1 MVIPLPPKAR
11 FLLYVIGVLVFAVV
25 TGLSFFKVIDPTV
38 ASAVNANLVSI
49 LGLFGVTI
57 AGTAAY
63 NTNKQVKD
71 GTFEEQA
78 PVDPADAVVNGINA
92 VLEAQQKAQAEVDR
106 IKEAVTQAVSDT
118 PVIGP
123 LAQQVLEQL
132 KK

>member
-25 TGLSFFKVIDPTV
+25 TGLSFFKVIDPSV
-38 ASAVNANLVSI
+38 ASTVNAQLVSI
-49 LGLFGVTI
+49 LGLFGITI

-71 GTFEEQA
+71 GTFEEA
-78 PVDPADAVVNGINA
+78 PQVDPAEAVVNGINA
-92 VLEAQQKAQAEVDR
+92 VLEAQQRAQAEVDR
-106 IKEAVTQAVSDT
+106 VRDAVAQAVSDV
-118 PVIGP
+118 PVVGP
-123 LAQQVLEQL
+123 LAQQVLDQL